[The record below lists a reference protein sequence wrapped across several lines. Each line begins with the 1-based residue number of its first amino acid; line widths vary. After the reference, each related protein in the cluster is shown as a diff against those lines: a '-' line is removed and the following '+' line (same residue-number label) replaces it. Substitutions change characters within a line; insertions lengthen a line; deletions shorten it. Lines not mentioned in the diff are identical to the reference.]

1 MGKVFLAVFIA
12 LIILNSTQ
20 AKGKK
25 ARKVKR
31 NSTDIARPRTF
42 QGNAIPVN
50 VPPPP
55 PNQATDPQTPVLPSS
70 GDVEVKLQ
78 NNNTANYLQGPLSNR
93 FIPAVYIIAVV
104 VGIPSNIVI
113 LFAVGTKVRV
123 ISSAIM
129 YCSLAASD
137 LLLLFS
143 LLLKAHYHL
152 SGNNW
157 IFGETTCRIT
167 TACFYGNLY
176 CSAFTL
182 ACISIKRYLAVVHPF
197 LFKSLPKRSFSFWGC
212 LIVWI
217 IFIIATVPE
226 FLVQQSYRIT
236 DLGVITCHDVLPVNL
251 DYYQWLIYYNLGLTC
266 VGFFL
271 PLVVTVACYTSIVW
285 HLNRS
290 HRDWALYIRASS
302 FNFIIFILCFGPSS
316 CLHFVHYVL
325 LSVGSTE
332 SFYIYFSVAVCLCC
346 LHSALDPYLFVL
358 MSRTV
363 QSKRYFLTCKGR
375 ALSISS

>member
-1 MGKVFLAVFIA
+1 MGKIVLVV
-12 LIILNSTQ
+12 LITLILLNANQ
-20 AKGKK
+20 AKGKR
-25 ARKVKR
+25 ARKSKR
-31 NSTDIARPRTF
+31 NSTVIANPRTF
-42 QGNAIPVN
+42 QGDAIPII

-55 PNQATDPQTPVLPSS
+55 NETTDPQTNIRPSAV
-70 GDVEVKLQ
+70 DVEVKLRS
-78 NNNTANYLQGPLSNR
+78 NNTANYLQGPLSNR
-93 FIPAVYIIAVV
+93 FIPAIYIIAVV
-104 VGIPSNIVI
+104 VGIPANIAI
-113 LFAVGTKVRV
+113 LVSVGTKVRA
-123 ISSAIM
+123 ISSAIL

-143 LLLKAHYHL
+143 LLLKVHYHL
-152 SGNNW
+152 SGNHW
-157 IFGETTCRIT
+157 IFGETACRIT

-197 LFKSLPKRSFSFWGC
+197 LYKSLPKRSLTTWGC
-212 LIVWI
+212 LTVWT
-217 IFIIATVPE
+217 IFIIALLPE
-226 FLVQQSYRIT
+226 FLVQQSYLVT
-236 DLGVITCHDVLPVNL
+236 DLGIITCHDVLPAGLSN
-251 DYYQWLIYYNLGLTC
+251 YQWLIYYNLGLTC

-271 PLVVTVACYTSIVW
+271 PLVVTVTCYTSIIW

-290 HRDWALYIRASS
+290 HQDWALYIRAST
-302 FNFIIFILCFGPSS
+302 FNFIIFVLCFGPSS

-325 LSVGSTE
+325 LSIGFTE

-363 QSKRYFLTCKGR
+363 GTKRYFLTRKGH
-375 ALSISS
+375 ALSLSA

>member
-1 MGKVFLAVFIA
+1 MGKVLLVV
-12 LIILNSTQ
+12 LITLILLNATQ
-20 AKGKK
+20 AKGKR
-25 ARKVKR
+25 ARKSKR
-31 NSTDIARPRTF
+31 NSTDIASPRTF
-42 QGNAIPVN
+42 RGHGIPVN

-55 PNQATDPQTPVLPSS
+55 NRTTDPQTHVLPSAV
-70 GDVEVKLQ
+70 DVEVKLRS
-78 NNNTANYLQGPLSNR
+78 NNTANYLQGPLSNR
-93 FIPAVYIIAVV
+93 FIPAVYIIAII
-104 VGIPSNIVI
+104 VGIPANIAI
-113 LFAVGTKVRV
+113 LVSLGTKVRV
-123 ISSAIM
+123 ISSAIL

-143 LLLKAHYHL
+143 LLLKTHYHL
-152 SGNNW
+152 SGNHW
-157 IFGETTCRIT
+157 IFGEAACRIT

-197 LFKSLPKRSFSFWGC
+197 LYKSLPKRSFSTWGC
-212 LIVWI
+212 LTVWI
-217 IFIIATVPE
+217 VFIIALLPE

-236 DLGVITCHDVLPVNL
+236 DLGIITCHDVLL
-251 DYYQWLIYYNLGLTC
+251 AEDQWLVYYNLGLTC

-271 PLVVTVACYTSIVW
+271 PLVVTVACYTSIIW

-290 HRDWALYIRASS
+290 HRDWALYIRAST
-302 FNFIIFILCFGPSS
+302 FNFIIFVLCFSPSS
-316 CLHFVHYVL
+316 CLHFVHYLL

-332 SFYIYFSVAVCLCC
+332 SFYIYFSVTVCLCC

-363 QSKRYFLTCKGR
+363 GTKRYFLTRKGR
-375 ALSISS
+375 ALSISA